1 MARTAAEAYVDAV
14 AALWDKALEEE
25 GKNENKKVDQQILTW
40 RRGRRA
46 GTGH

>member
-14 AALWDKALEEE
+14 AALWDKALEEGE
-25 GKNENKKVDQQILTW
+25 DEDEKVYQQILTW

>member
-14 AALWDKALEEE
+14 AALWDKALGEVEDE
-25 GKNENKKVDQQILTW
+25 NEKVDHQIPTW